1 MKDWALRT
9 VWQVGQ
15 IVDARIRGICDTSI
29 GFFIKIKVALCIIN
43 LVERIPQGQC
53 LQQTQLLHNFLFRA
67 LDSLDLGSPSSGV
80 GYTYKGHSKP
90 IA

>member
-1 MKDWALRT
+1 MKGWALGI
-9 VWQVGQ
+9 VLQVGH
-15 IVDARIRGICDTSI
+15 IVDASIRCICETSI
-29 GFFIKIKVALCIIN
+29 DFFIKIKVALYIIN

-67 LDSLDLGSPSSGV
+67 LDSLDLGSPFSRV
-80 GYTYKGHSKP
+80 GYTRTAHSKP

>member
-1 MKDWALRT
+1 MKGWALRM

-15 IVDARIRGICDTSI
+15 IVDARIRCICETSI
-29 GFFIKIKVALCIIN
+29 DFSIKIKLTLSIIN

-67 LDSLDLGSPSSGV
+67 LDSLDIGSPSVVRLSIV
-80 GYTYKGHSKP
+80 LVLP
-90 IA
+90 RV

>member
-1 MKDWALRT
+1 MKDWALRM
-9 VWQVGQ
+9 VFEVGQ
-15 IVDARIRGICDTSI
+15 IVDIRIRCICETSI
-29 GFFIKIKVALCIIN
+29 DFFIKIKVTWYIIN

-67 LDSLDLGSPSSGV
+67 LGSLDLGSPFSRV
-80 GYTYKGHSKP
+80 GYTRTAHSTP

>member
-1 MKDWALRT
+1 MKGWALRT

-15 IVDARIRGICDTSI
+15 IVDARIRGICETSI
-29 GFFIKIKVALCIIN
+29 VFFIKIKLTLSIIN
-43 LVERIPQGQC
+43 FVERIPQGQC

-67 LDSLDLGSPSSGV
+67 LDSLKIGSPFSRV
-80 GYTYKGHSKP
+80 GYTHTGHSKP

>member
-1 MKDWALRT
+1 MKGWALT
-9 VWQVGQ
+9 MVLQVGQ
-15 IVDARIRGICDTSI
+15 IVDVRIRCICETSI
-29 GFFIKIKVALCIIN
+29 DFFIKIKLTVFIIN

-67 LDSLDLGSPSSGV
+67 SDSLNLGSPSSGV
-80 GYTYKGHSKP
+80 GNTRTAHSTP